1 MYTEFWWGHLR
12 ERDYLEDRGV
22 DREIKLIRIFR
33 KLDKRI
39 DWIVLAL
46 DRNSWRALL
55 NAVMKLRFP

>member
-1 MYTEFWWGHLR
+1 VYTEFWWGHLR